1 MGGAE
6 YRRKEATQLI
16 SHKIKQLTDKD
27 IIEVAT
33 IVDKKFND
41 EIAKI
46 EKELKKLKL
55 KRYI

>member
-46 EKELKKLKL
+46 EKELKKT
-55 KRYI
+55 